1 MIEIRN
7 LKHQF
12 DRMDKEGN
20 ILETNLA
27 LNGINLNINEGEFIA
42 VLGHNGSGKS
52 TLARHMNAILL
63 PDEGEVLI
71 DGMKTEN
78 PEQIWDIRKKVAMV
92 FQNPDNQMVATTV
105 EEEIAFGLENQRL
118 DAREIQNRV
127 THALR
132 MINMA
137 EYRKSS
143 PHELSGGQ
151 KQKVVIAG
159 AVAVNP
165 KYLILDEPTA
175 MLDPLCR
182 DGIIKILKRLQT
194 QYKMTIILVTHYMEE
209 VVYADRVI
217 IMSEGSIVES
227 GSPVEIFSDVE
238 KMEKYRLDVPV
249 VTKLAYELQK
259 KGISLKKAIMTRE
272 ELVGEL
278 CQLDWKM

>member
-1 MIEIRN
+1 
-7 LKHQF
+7 
-12 DRMDKEGN
+12 MDKEGN

-118 DAREIQNRV
+118 DAREIQDRV
-127 THALR
+127 TQALR
-132 MINMA
+132 MIDMT

-217 IMSEGSIVES
+217 VMNQGSIVES

-259 KGISLKKAIMTRE
+259 KGISLKKGIMTRE

-278 CQLDWKM
+278 CLLDWKM

>member
-1 MIEIRN
+1 LIEIRN

-12 DRMDKEGN
+12 DRMDKEGT

-118 DAREIQNRV
+118 DAREIQDRV
-127 THALR
+127 TQALR
-132 MINMA
+132 MIDMT

-217 IMSEGSIVES
+217 VMNQGSIVES

-259 KGISLKKAIMTRE
+259 KGISLKKGIMTRE